1 LLFSSNINPSF
12 RRIFFADW
20 SDLWCNA
27 SNFRI
32 GGWLRVPDVC
42 NVANTRTGALVKP
55 WRTSQMKKSLIALA
69 ALAATTAFAQSSVSI
84 SGRIDLGVV
93 KTTGAS
99 AKLDVTNGANQIR
112 FAGIEDLGGGL
123 KANFVLAQRFSPESG
138 LADGTSQRPTFQGE
152 STVGL
157 SGGFGAIKVGRS
169 LTALQGPVNGTDPY
183 GTLTQGSTAAL
194 TTGYATDLDFGTS
207 GSGLGRTDAINYNS
221 PSINGFNVGVT
232 IGLKNSASSGT
243 TVLGAGNLTSVWA
256 SYAAGPLMVG
266 GGMEENRTGD
276 KVTAVLATYDLGR
289 AKIGVGN
296 STVNTVANTGTNGKN
311 TNFMVAVPMGAVTA
325 TLGYTDVKAGGTGA
339 KSNKTG
345 LGVTYALSKR
355 TNLYSTYGS
364 TKAKATNTTTT
375 GYDFGIVHSF

>member
-1 LLFSSNINPSF
+1 MIQIRFN
-12 RRIFFADW
+12 
-20 SDLWCNA
+20 
-27 SNFRI
+27 
-32 GGWLRVPDVC
+32 
-42 NVANTRTGALVKP
+42 
-55 WRTSQMKKSLIALA
+55 LA
-69 ALAATTAFAQSSVSI
+69 ALATLAAAGTTFAQSSVTI

-99 AKLDVTNGANQIR
+99 AKLDATNGASQIR
-112 FAGIEDLGGGL
+112 FAGTEDLGGGM

-138 LADGTSQRPTFQGE
+138 LNDGSAGNRPLMQGE
-152 STVGL
+152 TTVGL

-169 LTALQGPVNGTDPY
+169 LTAFQGPVNGTDPY

-194 TTGYATDLDFGTS
+194 TAGYSTDIDSNLGAS
-207 GSGLGRTDAINYNS
+207 GSGLGRTDAITYNS
-221 PSINGFNVGVT
+221 PSINGFNVGVS
-232 IGLKNSASSGT
+232 IGLKNSASSGA
-243 TVLGAGNLTSVWA
+243 TVVGAGNLTSVWA

-276 KVTAVLATYDLGR
+276 KVTAVLATYDLGM

-296 STVNTVANTGTNGKN
+296 STVNTVANTGANGKN
-311 TNFMVAVPMGAVTA
+311 TNFMVAVPMGALTA
-325 TLGYTDVKAGGTGA
+325 TLGYTDQKAGGTGA
-339 KSNKTG
+339 KTNKTG

-375 GYDFGIVHSF
+375 GYDFGVAHAF